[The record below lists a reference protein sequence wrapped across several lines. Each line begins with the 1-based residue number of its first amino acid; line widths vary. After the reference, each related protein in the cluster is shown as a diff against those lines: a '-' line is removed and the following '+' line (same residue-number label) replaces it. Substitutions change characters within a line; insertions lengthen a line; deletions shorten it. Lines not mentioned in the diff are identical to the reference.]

1 MLIDTLEQIVKEVLQ
16 TLHYDQNSV
25 KIIKS
30 NRPDLC
36 DYQFDG
42 IFKMVKQYGKN
53 PMELAKEIQ
62 EALAKKENITD
73 YFSKIEVAPP
83 GFINFSLSDVFIN
96 KQLIQMNG
104 KEKFNIKKPEKV
116 ETFVLDYGG
125 YNIAKPLHIGHLRP
139 SIIGESIKRI
149 INYMGH
155 KTIADVHL
163 GDYGLQMGQ
172 VIYGILRDKKQVS
185 EIDIEYLNKIYP
197 EVSAM
202 CKENASVKEEC
213 AAITKDLQESINQE
227 YVEIWNKI
235 VEVSLED
242 IRKICNYL
250 DVSFD
255 LWEGEKD
262 AYEYLPAVEDLLTKK
277 NLLEL
282 SEGATIVNVKKDTD
296 NKPMPPMIFKKS
308 NGAYVY
314 DSTDVATIYERK
326 QKFNPDHIIYVTDFR
341 QNLHFEQVFRVSD
354 LVGLVPYESLEHAY
368 NGTING
374 TDGKPFKTRAGGVP
388 KLRELFTLVK
398 ETFVESK
405 EENKDMPT
413 EDVDI
418 IVNAIIK
425 FADLQNNRDKD
436 YIFDV
441 EKFSKVVGKTGPYIL
456 YTYVRINKLIK
467 ENTQKAFTNIGEC
480 IYNKQDR
487 DLRLQLLNLESALQ
501 NAFEYRMPNYIANY
515 IYDTCVL
522 LNAFYQNNHINST
535 DDEVQ
540 KNDWLYVL
548 NLANKI
554 IKEMLTLL
562 MIDIPSAM

>member
-16 TLHYDQNSV
+16 SLKYDHTSV

-42 IFKMVKQYGKN
+42 IFKMASQYGKK
-53 PMELAKEIQ
+53 PLELATEIKD
-62 EALAKKENITD
+62 ALEQKENITK
-73 YFSKIEVAPP
+73 YFCKIEVAPP
-83 GFINFSLSDVFIN
+83 GFINFTLSDAFIN
-96 KQLIQMNG
+96 EQLIIMNNNQ
-104 KEKFNIKKPEKV
+104 KFNIKQPEKV

-149 INYMGH
+149 IEFIGH

-172 VIYGILRDKKQVS
+172 VIYGILRDKKPIS
-185 EIDIEYLNKIYP
+185 DIGIEYLNNIYP
-197 EVSAM
+197 EVSGL
-202 CKENASVKEEC
+202 CKENAEIREIC
-213 AAITKDLQESINQE
+213 ATITKELQEGVNQE
-227 YVEIWNKI
+227 YTDIWNKI
-235 VEVSLED
+235 LEVSLKD
-242 IRKICNYL
+242 IQKITEYL

-262 AYEYLPAVEDLLTKK
+262 AYAYLPEVEKLLTDK

-282 SEGATIVNVKKDTD
+282 SEGATVVNVKKDTD
-296 NKPMPPMIFKKS
+296 NKPMPPLIFKKS

-314 DSTDVATIYERK
+314 DGTDVATIYERK

-354 LVGLVPYESLEHAY
+354 LLGLMPYESLEHAY

-388 KLRELFTLVK
+388 KLSELFALVK
-398 ETFVESK
+398 ETFVNSK
-405 EENKDMPT
+405 DENKQMPE
-413 EDVDI
+413 EDINI

-467 ENTQKAFTNIGEC
+467 ENTQKDFTNIGEC

-501 NAFEYRMPNYIANY
+501 SAFEFRMPNYIANY

-522 LNAFYQNNHINST
+522 LNAFYQNNHINSS
-535 DDEVQ
+535 DDEKQ
-540 KNDWLYVL
+540 KNEWLYVL

-554 IKEMLTLL
+554 IKEMLKLL